1 MTLTCNVFRKRIPL
15 QKKDRMQ
22 AGTVL
27 IVDDNKSVLTSLEL
41 LLEDAFEQVETASN
55 PNRILSVL
63 DTMSIDL
70 VILDMNF
77 SAGVNTGNEGLFWLR
92 RIQEIVPGLP
102 VVMLTAYGDVELAVK
117 ALKSGATDFILK
129 PWDND
134 ILLDKI
140 RVALQAASE
149 KHNKQGAGKS
159 TVARTS
165 EPAMIIGHS
174 PIMMKL
180 IKVVTKVAKT
190 DANVL
195 ITGENGTGKEM
206 LAREIHRL
214 SLRSRR
220 EMIHVDMGAVSESLF
235 ESELFG
241 HEKGAFTDAKEC
253 RTGKFEAAS
262 GSTLFLDEI
271 GNLPIGLQAKL
282 LAVLQNRE
290 ITRLGSNRKIAVDIR
305 LIAATNR
312 NLPEMVAQ
320 SAFRQDLFYRINT
333 IQIEIPPLRNRRED
347 IPIFVDYFLKKY
359 TVRYKRNGLTFHPQ
373 AAAKLEAYDWPGN
386 IRELQHTI
394 EKAVILAEK
403 NIIRPTDLFI
413 RPGKAV
419 SFSEVP
425 NLGEVERQA
434 IETAITQ
441 NDGNLTA
448 AAEQLGVSRQ
458 TLYNK
463 LKRFNL

>member
-1 MTLTCNVFRKRIPL
+1 
-15 QKKDRMQ
+15 MQ
-22 AGTVL
+22 TGTVL

-41 LLEDAFEQVETASN
+41 LLEDEFERVETASN
-55 PNRILSVL
+55 PNSILSVL
-63 DTMSIDL
+63 DTMPVDL

-92 RIQEIVPGLP
+92 RIQEIAPELP
-102 VVMLTAYGDVELAVK
+102 VIMLTAYGDVELAVK
-117 ALKSGATDFILK
+117 ALKSGAVDFILK
-129 PWDND
+129 PWDNEV
-134 ILLDKI
+134 LLEKI
-140 RVALQAASE
+140 HAALQAVERE
-149 KHNKQGAGKS
+149 KVKQK
-159 TVARTS
+159 TDRNRPDRPV
-165 EPAMIIGHS
+165 EPDMIIGHS
-174 PIMMKL
+174 AVMMKL

-190 DANVL
+190 DANIL

-220 EMIHVDMGAVSESLF
+220 EMINVDMGAVSESLF

-241 HEKGAFTDAKEC
+241 HEKGAFTDARES
-253 RTGKFEAAS
+253 RPGKFEAAS

-271 GNLPIGLQAKL
+271 GNLPVGLQAKL
-282 LAVLQNRE
+282 LAALQNRE
-290 ITRLGSNRKIAVDIR
+290 VTRLGSNRKIPIDIR

-312 NLPEMVAQ
+312 DLPELVKQ
-320 SAFRQDLFYRINT
+320 SLFREDLYYRINT

-347 IPIFVDYFLKKY
+347 IPLFIDYFLKKY
-359 TVRYKRNGLTFHPQ
+359 TALYNQPGLTIHPQ
-373 AAAKLEAYDWPGN
+373 AAAKLERYDWPGN

-403 NIIRPTDLFI
+403 NVIRAADLFI
-413 RPGKAV
+413 RPGKSV
-419 SFSEVP
+419 SFSDAP
-425 NLGEVERQA
+425 NLGEVERKT
-434 IETAITQ
+434 IEAAITQ